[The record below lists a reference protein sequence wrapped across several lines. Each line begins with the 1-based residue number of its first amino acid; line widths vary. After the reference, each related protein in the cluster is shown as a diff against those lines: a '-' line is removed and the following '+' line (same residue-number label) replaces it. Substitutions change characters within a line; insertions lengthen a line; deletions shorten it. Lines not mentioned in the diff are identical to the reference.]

1 MPLNLPPEAQLAWN
15 KYLDA
20 NTTEEKILCLEEYL
34 KLVPH
39 HKGMANHLAQCRTRL
54 AKLKAEQQAERLIA
68 KSRITGEKWM
78 IAKEGEAQIAL
89 LGIPNS
95 GKSAFLNYLCQ
106 QEVTEVGE
114 HPFTTIKPVVGTVS
128 AKGALLQ
135 IVELPGVIEGASNGV
150 ANGSRIF
157 AQARNA
163 DLIVLF
169 LDMSIE
175 PVDQLKL
182 LLKELEGAKI
192 RLNAQE
198 SKFVFERTSKGG
210 QQILGADEYLE
221 GGRAAAIDLLTNYRV
236 SNCLLQFT
244 EKTSLE
250 ELASS
255 ISMKYTLKKGLIL
268 ASKGDLPRSKD
279 NFHMLQNFV
288 AKEYNNRFKIIAI
301 TTKYPVKKIDELTEL
316 LFLELG
322 FIRVYTRS
330 ETGVV
335 AIKPIVFTVDD
346 AIVRAVA
353 EKLGKTFLK
362 NFRFARV
369 WGKSIKFDGERVGID
384 HKLMDGDQIQIFA

>member
-20 NTTEEKILCLEEYL
+20 NTIDEKILRLDEYL

-39 HKGMANHLAQCRTRL
+39 HKGMGNHLAQCRTRL

-78 IAKEGEAQIAL
+78 IPKEGEAQVAIV
-89 LGIPNS
+89 GIPNS

-106 QEVTEVGE
+106 KEVTEVGE
-114 HPFTTIKPVVGTVS
+114 HPFTTIKPVVGTIS

-135 IVELPGVIEGASNGV
+135 VIELPGIIEGA
-150 ANGSRIF
+150 ANGIANGLRIF
-157 AQARNA
+157 AQTRNA
-163 DLIVLF
+163 DLIVIF
-169 LDMSIE
+169 LDLSTN
-175 PVDQLKL
+175 PADQLKL

-198 SKFVFERTSKGG
+198 TKFVFERTSKGG

-236 SNCLLQFT
+236 VNCFLQFK
-244 EKTSLE
+244 EGTSLE

-255 ISMKYTLKKGLIL
+255 ISMKYTLKKGLII

-279 NFHMLQNFV
+279 NFRLLQGYV
-288 AKEYNNRFKIIAI
+288 AKEFGQRFKIIAM
-301 TTKYPVKKIDELTEL
+301 TTKYPVKKVDELAEE

-322 FIRVYTRS
+322 LIRVYTR
-330 ETGVV
+330 TDVGVI
-335 AIKPIVFTVDD
+335 ATKPIVFTSDD
-346 AIVRAVA
+346 AVVQAVA
-353 EKLGKTFLK
+353 GRLGKAFLK